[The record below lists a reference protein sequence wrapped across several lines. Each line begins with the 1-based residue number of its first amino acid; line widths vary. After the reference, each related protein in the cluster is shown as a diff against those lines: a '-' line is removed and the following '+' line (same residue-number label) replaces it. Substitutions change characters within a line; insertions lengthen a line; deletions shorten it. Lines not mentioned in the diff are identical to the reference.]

1 MNIENSKKQWQ
12 AGRYINPFHRLSVYK
27 SNFLSE
33 TVSAKAGLPIYFKVL
48 LRVNPRSVTMDLVVK
63 YTNKIKSKNDSSSS
77 AMYFF
82 FNVMMNKATFD
93 LLKFLN

>member
-1 MNIENSKKQWQ
+1 
-12 AGRYINPFHRLSVYK
+12 
-27 SNFLSE
+27 
-33 TVSAKAGLPIYFKVL
+33 
-48 LRVNPRSVTMDLVVK
+48 MDLVVK
-63 YTNKIKSKNDSSSS
+63 YTDKIKSKNDSSSS